1 MANST
6 WVKIDRNIL
15 KWRWYQ
21 DANTARV
28 FLHLILTANI
38 EDHDFQK
45 ITVHRGEVVTSL
57 PSLSRQLRISIQSV
71 RTSLEHLKSTGEIT
85 CRAYSKFQVIS
96 IPKYDEYQAV
106 PTGRA
111 TGSQQ
116 ATNRQSTGNQHQSKN
131 IRSKEVKNEKNVCV
145 PHTPPS
151 AATHK
156 TPSANEVA
164 AYFAARG
171 RSQQD
176 ADKFFAYNQARGWM
190 VGRTRITDWV
200 SVADMWIAGNADA
213 QQVND
218 PNYDP
223 HPELDDFGRPIKP
236 EYQ

>member
-57 PSLSRQLRISIQSV
+57 ASLSRQLRVSIKSV
-71 RTSLEHLKSTGEIT
+71 RTALDHLKSTGEVAST
-85 CRAYSKFQVIS
+85 AYNKFQVIS
-96 IPKYDEYQAV
+96 IINYDLYQAV
-106 PTGRA
+106 GASRTASNG
-111 TGSQQ
+111 Q
-116 ATNRQSTGNQHQSKN
+116 AAGKQTAGKGQQSKN

-156 TPSANEVA
+156 TPTANEVA

-176 ADKFFAYNQARGWM
+176 AEKFFAYNQARGWM

-200 SVADMWIAGNADA
+200 PVADMWIAGNADA

-223 HPELDDFGRPIKP
+223 HPELYDFGRPIKP